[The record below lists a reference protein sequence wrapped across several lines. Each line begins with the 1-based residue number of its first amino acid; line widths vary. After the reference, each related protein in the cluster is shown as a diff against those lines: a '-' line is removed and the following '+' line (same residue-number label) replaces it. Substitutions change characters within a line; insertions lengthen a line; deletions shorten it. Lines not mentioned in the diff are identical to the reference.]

1 MQVQHEQSRDEAI
14 QSLLRQ
20 VEELQA
26 DNLSL
31 KDQLAQKEQAIA
43 MIAHEL
49 RSPLS
54 AIIGYAEK
62 IVCSPQ
68 RLDTTL
74 RSTSIIVGQAHRI
87 MRLVNDLLD
96 NALLTSGKFRLVRK
110 PCDLVELAQEIIT
123 RLRPL
128 ARLHTFVLEHPDSP
142 VIGSWDRERLQQV
155 LGNVLEN
162 AVKYADQHTTIT
174 TGIHISETTA
184 RVSIH
189 NQGSIIPAG
198 NRDHLFHPYARLE
211 ATKTQHGAGLGLY
224 IARCIVEAHS
234 GELHLEPPTPDT
246 LGTTFFFDL
255 PLPAYG
261 SD

>member
-26 DNLSL
+26 DNLLL
-31 KDQLAQKEQAIA
+31 KEQLAQKEQATA

-54 AIIGYAEK
+54 AVIGYAEK
-62 IVCSPQ
+62 IVRSPQ
-68 RLDTTL
+68 RVDTTL

-110 PCDLVELAQEIIT
+110 PCDLVELAQEVMD

-128 ARLHTFVLEHPDSP
+128 ARLHTFILEHPDAP
-142 VIGSWDRERLQQV
+142 VMGNWDKERLQQV
-155 LGNVLEN
+155 LGNLLEN

-174 TGIHISETTA
+174 TSIHVSETTA

-189 NQGSIIPAG
+189 NQGIGIPAR
-198 NRDHLFHPYARLE
+198 NRDQLFHPYARLE
-211 ATKTQHGAGLGLY
+211 ATRMQQGAGLGLY
-224 IARCIVEAHS
+224 IARCIIEAHS
-234 GELHLEPPTPDT
+234 GELHLEPPTADGQ
-246 LGTTFFFDL
+246 GTTFFFDI
-255 PLPAYG
+255 PLT
-261 SD
+261 